1 MYRVTE
7 WNNSL
12 MKTTLPTTVF
22 LILCFC
28 IGVVGNSVVL
38 FIYKT
43 KDIPTKGPRFF
54 IPVLASVDLIAAVFS
69 SIAGIIYHTSPISI
83 IPHHWCL
90 TLVFGTRWLVC
101 ASVMIISAISFD
113 RHRRICNI
121 AKRQFTLKERKIVM
135 LALVILSALMNIPV
149 FATSGNVQVFK
160 QLQNSTLEGFTCVFS
175 NNRHPLLEKLYS
187 VISSCIVFGCFIA
200 SSVFN
205 IRILHVVVTKVQLQP
220 KDFHIF
226 QQRNHDYDDETTD
239 FKESDKTVLNS
250 AKNDHDTEESFSEI
264 TKDMPP
270 RDLIPKQD
278 VAEPKSTENTTY
290 QENSSTH
297 DISCNRRTKI
307 LLENEVINKQQK
319 RSLKSA
325 LRKSRNSMHVMFL
338 TIFVIFIIAHV
349 PSIITTIYTRYNKYL
364 WILDDDAT
372 RINAYCVLM
381 SFPIL
386 SHTFNPY
393 LYGLFDNT
401 FRQVLKKRLRC

>member
-54 IPVLASVDLIAAVFS
+54 IPVLASVDLIAVVLS
-69 SIAGIIYHTSPISI
+69 SIVGIIYHTSPISS
-83 IPHHWCL
+83 IPNHWCL

-101 ASVMIISAISFD
+101 ASVMTISAISFD
-113 RHRRICNI
+113 RYRRICNI
-121 AKRQFTLKERKIVM
+121 AKRQFTLKEQKMAM
-135 LALVILSALMNIPV
+135 LALVILSALMNTPV
-149 FATSGNVQVFK
+149 FATSSNVPVFK

-175 NNRHPLLEKLYS
+175 NNRHPLLEKFYS

-205 IRILHVVVTKVQLQP
+205 IRILHVVVTKVRVHSKAL
-220 KDFHIF
+220 HTF
-226 QQRNHDYDDETTD
+226 QQRNHVYDNETTD
-239 FKESDKTVLNS
+239 FKETDKTELDS
-250 AKNDHDTEESFSEI
+250 AKNDQDTEKSFSKI

-270 RDLIPKQD
+270 RDLIPEQG
-278 VAEPKSTENTTY
+278 VAEPKSTEHTPY
-290 QENSSTH
+290 QEDSST
-297 DISCNRRTKI
+297 DDVSCNRRTKI
-307 LLENEVINKQQK
+307 LLENRVKNKQQT

-325 LRKSRNSMHVMFL
+325 LMKSRNSLHVMFL
-338 TIFVIFIIAHV
+338 AIFVIFIIAHV
-349 PSIITTIYTRYNKYL
+349 PSIITTIYTRYNKYM
-364 WILDDDAT
+364 WILDDDAA